1 MATPA
6 SQLGITPQPRREGAP
21 AAQPRNGNRKLA
33 SPTAAASFHLSLNTM
48 GSSSAPARKVSTIAP
63 MPARNLTQPS
73 SVPSTADPMN
83 ALKINWAVVPTMISD
98 SAVETRSQ
106 TENRPAITARPSH
119 NAASAHTLVM
129 LILAVSPPGS
139 LHHESTKK
147 PPCGGSKPRL
157 PPLPST
163 GGGIIPGGGVRGAPP
178 PPGPTPRAPH

>member
-6 SQLGITPQPRREGAP
+6 SQLGITPQPSREGAP

-33 SPTAAASFHLSLNTM
+33 SPTGAASFHLSLNTM
-48 GSSSAPARKVSTIAP
+48 GSSSAPARNVSTIAP

-73 SVPSTADPMN
+73 SARSTADPMN

-106 TENRPAITARPSH
+106 IENRPAITARPSH
-119 NAASAHTLVM
+119 NAASAHTLIM

-139 LHHESTKK
+139 LHHESTKN
-147 PPCGGSKPRL
+147 RL
-157 PPLPST
+157 AAGQNKDS
-163 GGGIIPGGGVRGAPP
+163 PP
-178 PPGPTPRAPH
+178 PFPP

>member
-1 MATPA
+1 MPTRTKTPGTPETGLVIVRTQPSRLVTA
-6 SQLGITPQPRREGAP
+6 SQRSMKCAP
-21 AAQPRNGNRKLA
+21 AAQQRNGNRKLA

-48 GSSSAPARKVSTIAP
+48 GSSSAPARNVSTIAP

-73 SVPSTADPMN
+73 SAPSTADPMN

-147 PPCGGSKPRL
+147 PPCGGVMHRL
-157 PPLPST
+157 HPLPFAVGDT
-163 GGGIIPGGGVRGAPP
+163 
-178 PPGPTPRAPH
+178 